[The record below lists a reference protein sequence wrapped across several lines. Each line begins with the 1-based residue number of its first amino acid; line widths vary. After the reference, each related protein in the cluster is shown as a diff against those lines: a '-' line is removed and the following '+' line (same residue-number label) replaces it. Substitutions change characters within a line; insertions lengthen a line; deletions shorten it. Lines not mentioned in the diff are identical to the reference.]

1 MTEHPQDN
9 FNKKKEKVIKFN
21 DLKDHVVNCA
31 DCDRPLLSIAKIRDS
46 EKENRI
52 YVKCYSKKCGGTS
65 WLHEIKGDLYF
76 APAKKVYQIEDM
88 VYDEENNLMTI
99 EIKKDTIDPST
110 GMPYGFYDD
119 APTPPEV
126 GEMPSQEF
134 VDWWDNKTKDM
145 DLIKN
150 DIGYM
155 VLKKKGKNG

>member
-1 MTEHPQDN
+1 MASPRVLASSSALAKPEVLSGGSLSDAPINSGSLGPAFSACRTRKTVVVTAWTAGSDVPSGTALVVVSPEHAA
-9 FNKKKEKVIKFN
+9 
-21 DLKDHVVNCA
+21 H
-31 DCDRPLLSIAKIRDS
+31 S
-46 EKENRI
+46 
-52 YVKCYSKKCGGTS
+52 GTT
-65 WLHEIKGDLYF
+65 
-76 APAKKVYQIEDM
+76 A
-88 VYDEENNLMTI
+88 MTI

-145 DLIKN
+145 NLTKN